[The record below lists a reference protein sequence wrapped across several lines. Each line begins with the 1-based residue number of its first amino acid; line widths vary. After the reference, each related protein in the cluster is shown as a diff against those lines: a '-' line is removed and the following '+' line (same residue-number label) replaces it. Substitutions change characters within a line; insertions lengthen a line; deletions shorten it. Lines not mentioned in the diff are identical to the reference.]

1 MKKQFLAA
9 LAVSLGLACTIC
21 TMPVSAQEVPAE
33 SFMEL
38 GLGDTDAGELSG
50 NDISDND
57 LEMMTEASVINRDR
71 TIFSAVDIRG
81 GSSRTFDVTNGKK
94 KIILFGG
101 IPSCGYT
108 TSTLQHL
115 DSVFQYLDTSKV
127 EVFCFDIKGN
137 GTDTIRKYLSNY
149 KISSDTFVNSRSVS
163 DASNRLYND
172 ARFAAI
178 DDGKIDADD
187 FGYTMPLVLYVDG
200 SGNVLRTS
208 VGPQSVNEILDNVIA
223 SGLKLQEKPRNGVQV
238 SEITARYKHVKVQNF
253 VKRIYNIALERG
265 YDEAGLNDWVDQLEK
280 GKATGANVG
289 YGFFFSKEYTEKNL
303 SNEAYVETLYMVMM
317 DRLADDAGK
326 KTWIDLLNNGLSRE
340 FVYKGFSESEEFTRI
355 CQEYGINRGSVKL
368 TQGRDRNQGATRFVA
383 RLYRNVLGREY
394 DVPGMNTWCN
404 VICDKSKTVEYVST
418 TGFFH
423 SKEFLEK
430 NTSNEEYV
438 KILYRTFLGREYDA
452 PGLNNWVTALK
463 NGKSRDQ
470 VLMGFSQ
477 SKEFKEIMAK
487 YGL

>member
-21 TMPVSAQEVPAE
+21 TMPVSAQEIPAE

-38 GLGDTDAGELSG
+38 GLGNTDADDLSG

-289 YGFFFSKEYTEKNL
+289 YGFFFS
-303 SNEAYVETLYMVMM
+303 
-317 DRLADDAGK
+317 
-326 KTWIDLLNNGLSRE
+326 
-340 FVYKGFSESEEFTRI
+340 
-355 CQEYGINRGSVKL
+355 
-368 TQGRDRNQGATRFVA
+368 
-383 RLYRNVLGREY
+383 
-394 DVPGMNTWCN
+394 
-404 VICDKSKTVEYVST
+404 
-418 TGFFH
+418 
-423 SKEFLEK
+423 
-430 NTSNEEYV
+430 
-438 KILYRTFLGREYDA
+438 
-452 PGLNNWVTALK
+452 
-463 NGKSRDQ
+463 
-470 VLMGFSQ
+470 
-477 SKEFKEIMAK
+477 
-487 YGL
+487 